1 MIWTIA
7 RKEFLLNLMTFK
19 FAVGLLLCVVLLGVF
34 VPALIADYRQSRAE
48 YDKNVAEREAQ
59 LRQNIIYMNVL
70 RSGPYRLYRPP
81 PVLSVFSAGSHKRL
95 QDSAQI
101 GLTDVPEITSRPVAV
116 NPYAAALPMLDVS
129 SILAV
134 VLSLLAVLIAS
145 DVVSA
150 ERERGTLRLTLS
162 APVARHGVLLGKI
175 LAGLMTLLLPL
186 TTAFLMATLI
196 LVLSP
201 HVGLT
206 TPDWMRLGSMY
217 LVSLVFLAAMYSL
230 GLLASCLTRR
240 SSVSLL
246 SALFLW
252 ILLVQIVPN
261 AGAHLAAHIDPI
273 ESQENVNRR
282 LAVVR
287 DERNREIDEI
297 WSRVRSDEQEV
308 GSNDLFGQWCILVC
322 DEKAMK
328 GRQERFAAV
337 CPLRAKYAEKLWQ
350 IGHRYVADMW
360 RQKKRADR
368 LAWLSPI
375 TAYENAMSALAGT
388 DVAASRH
395 FIERAREHRA
405 EVIQYLR
412 SKTDDFSSP
421 LYFTQCTKADR
432 AFYQQY
438 LDQQVTE
445 EDFQNWK
452 TRKLAQI
459 QPLDL
464 QDFPRFACRNNVILA
479 LRSALADAS
488 ALALAGILFFVLS
501 FWAFMRYDV
510 R

>member
-19 FAVGLLLCVVLLGVF
+19 FAVGLLLCVVLVGVF
-34 VPALIADYRQSRAE
+34 VPASIADYAQSRAE
-48 YDKNVAEREAQ
+48 YDKHVAERQAR
-59 LRQNIIYMNVL
+59 LRQNIVYMNIL
-70 RSGPYRLYRPP
+70 RSGPYRLYRPD
-81 PVLSVFSAGSHKRL
+81 PVLSVFSAGSQKRL

-101 GLTDVPEITSRPVAV
+101 SLSDVPEITSRPIAV

-145 DVVSA
+145 DVISA
-150 ERERGTLRLTLS
+150 ERQRGTLRLTLS
-162 APVARHGVLLGKI
+162 APVARHSVLLGKI
-175 LAGLMTLLLPL
+175 LAGLMTLTLPL
-186 TTAFLMATLI
+186 TIAFLMGTLI
-196 LVLSP
+196 LVSSP
-201 HVGLT
+201 HVELT
-206 TPDWMRLGSMY
+206 TPDWTRLGSMY
-217 LVSLVFLAAMYSL
+217 LVSLVFLSAMYSL

-261 AGAHLAAHIDPI
+261 ASAYLAAHIDPI
-273 ESQENVNRR
+273 EPQENVKSR

-287 DERNREIDEI
+287 DERNEKVDEI
-297 WSRVRSDEQEV
+297 WSRVRGDEQEV

-337 CPLRAKYAEKLWQ
+337 CPLRARYAEKLWQ
-350 IGHRYVADMW
+350 IGHRYVADMF
-360 RQKKRADR
+360 RQKERADR
-368 LAWLSPI
+368 LAWLSPV

-395 FIERAREHRA
+395 FVDRAREHRA

-421 LYFTQCTKADR
+421 LYFTRCTRADR

-438 LDQQVTE
+438 LDKQVTE
-445 EDFQNWK
+445 EDFQKWK

-464 QDFPRFACRNNVILA
+464 QDFPRFAYRNDVLLA

-488 ALALAGILFFVLS
+488 ALALAGIMFFALS